1 MNIIQNGGL
10 IARPLVVT
18 DRPFLYKWLNDPFV
32 LEFYEGRNRP
42 HTMADIDENFYDN
55 SEETRCIVEYDGV
68 PIG

>member
-1 MNIIQNGGL
+1 MNIIQNGKL
-10 IARPLVVT
+10 SVRALEIT
-18 DRPFLYKWLNDPFV
+18 DRNLLYKWLNDPFV